1 MNKPQAHERRPADP
15 LSHLRLVLC
24 AALGLA
30 VIATAPAAAAPT
42 VDGEFAV
49 SGVGT
54 NNELTTGPD
63 GNIWVTLD
71 QTNDVAKITPDGT
84 VTEYNPAN
92 VTNPTGI
99 TAGPDGNLWVTQ
111 TGGVASFSPADP
123 DSAVKFAIA
132 DITDARPIV
141 TGPDGNLWTVSG
153 ANVIR
158 IPAANPAGSTSFPVL
173 VGGRDIDAGTD
184 GNLWVADF
192 GSQVVSVTTA
202 GVPTAYPT
210 GAGSG
215 LQAIA
220 AGPAGQVAYAD
231 PTSNPQ
237 QVGRLKSG
245 GTPDKTETPGD
256 PFGVA
261 FGADGAYWIP
271 RFAAGDL
278 VRLTTDGQETTLS
291 GLSANAGPRRIATG
305 PDNTLWVT
313 LDNANEVARITGV
326 KAPKEKAPNTK
337 ITRKPD
343 KRIVDEDGR
352 VKVMFGFKSK
362 PKGAKFECLI
372 KTKGSPSPHFTK
384 CKSPQR
390 YILTYGTYTVKVR
403 AVSDLT
409 DPTPASYRFK
419 VVKP

>member
-1 MNKPQAHERRPADP
+1 VGMKMPQPHSRRPA
-15 LSHLRLVLC
+15 LLLV
-24 AALGLA
+24 AALVCTA
-30 VIATAPAAAAPT
+30 IAATPASADPK

-84 VTEYNPAN
+84 VTEFNPAN

-99 TAGPDGNLWVTQ
+99 TTGPDGNLWVTQ
-111 TGGVASFSPADP
+111 NGGVASFSAADP
-123 DSAVKFAIA
+123 DSAVKFTVN
-132 DITDARPIV
+132 DITDPRPIV
-141 TGPDGNLWTVSG
+141 TGPDSNLWTISG

-158 IPAANPAGSTSFPVL
+158 IPAANPAGATSFPVL

-220 AGPAGQVAYAD
+220 AGPNNQVAYAD

-237 QVGRLKSG
+237 QVGRITG
-245 GTPDKTETPGD
+245 GGAAEKTETPGD

-278 VRLTTDGQETTLS
+278 VRLTTAGKETTLG
-291 GLSANAGPRRIATG
+291 GLSAGAGPRRIATG
-305 PDNTLWVT
+305 PNNTLWVT
-313 LDNANEVARITGV
+313 EDTANKVARVTGV
-326 KAPKEKAPNTK
+326 EPPKETK
-337 ITRKPD
+337 TPDTTFTKTPD
-343 KRIVDEDGR
+343 KKIVSDNPR
-352 VKVMFGFKSK
+352 VKVFFKFKSDVK
-362 PKGAKFECLI
+362 DAKFECKI
-372 KTKGSPSPHFTK
+372 VSKGSPGPHFTK
-384 CKSPQR
+384 CHSPKR
-390 YILTYGTYTVKVR
+390 YILTYGTYTVQVR
-403 AVSDLT
+403 AINDGIT
-409 DPTPASYRFK
+409 DPTPAKFK
-419 VVKP
+419 FKIAKP

>member
-1 MNKPQAHERRPADP
+1 MNKPQTHTHRPANL
-15 LSHLRLVLC
+15 LSHALVALC
-24 AALGLA
+24 TTLGIFALVA
-30 VIATAPAAAAPT
+30 APASAKPK
-42 VDGEFAV
+42 VNGEFAV

-54 NNELTTGPD
+54 NNDLTRGPD
-63 GNIWVTLD
+63 GNVWVTLD
-71 QTNDVAKITPDGT
+71 QTNDIAKITPDGT

-92 VTNPTGI
+92 VTSPIGI
-99 TAGPDGNLWVTQ
+99 TSGPDGNLWVTQ
-111 TGGVASFSPADP
+111 SGGVASFSPADP
-123 DSAVKFAIA
+123 DAAVKYSIN

-173 VGGRDIDAGTD
+173 VAGRDIDAGSD

-220 AGPAGQVAYAD
+220 AGPNGQVAYAD

-237 QVGRLKSG
+237 QVGRISPGANAK
-245 GTPDKTETPGD
+245 KTTTPGD

-278 VRLTTDGQETTLS
+278 VRLTTGGKETTLR
-291 GLSANAGPRRIATG
+291 GLSPNAGPRRIATG
-305 PDNTLWVT
+305 PHHTLWVT
-313 LDNANEVARITGV
+313 LDGADKVARITGV
-326 KAPKEKAPNTK
+326 TK
-337 ITRKPD
+337 HRK
-343 KRIVDEDGR
+343 
-352 VKVMFGFKSK
+352 
-362 PKGAKFECLI
+362 
-372 KTKGSPSPHFTK
+372 HH
-384 CKSPQR
+384 
-390 YILTYGTYTVKVR
+390 
-403 AVSDLT
+403 
-409 DPTPASYRFK
+409 
-419 VVKP
+419 

>member
-1 MNKPQAHERRPADP
+1 MNMTSPLQPAIR
-15 LSHLRLVLC
+15 HLRLALC

-30 VIATAPAAAAPT
+30 AIVASPAAAAPK

-54 NNELTTGPD
+54 NNELTLGPD
-63 GNIWVTLD
+63 GNMWVTLD
-71 QTNDVAKITPDGT
+71 QTNDLAKITPDGT

-92 VTNPTGI
+92 ITAPTGI
-99 TAGPDGNLWVTQ
+99 TTGPDGNLWVTQ
-111 TGGVASFSPADP
+111 SGGVASFAPADP
-123 DSAVKFAIA
+123 DAAVKFAIA

-158 IPAANPAGSTSFPVL
+158 FPAANPAGSTSFPVL
-173 VGGRDIDAGTD
+173 VAGRDIDAGGD

-215 LQAIA
+215 LQALA

-237 QVGRLKSG
+237 QVGRLESG
-245 GTPDKTETPGD
+245 GTPKTTETPGD

-261 FGADGAYWIP
+261 FGADKAYWIP

-278 VRLTTDGQETTLS
+278 VRLTTDGDETTLG
-291 GLSANAGPRRIATG
+291 GLSAGAGPRRIATG
-305 PDNTLWVT
+305 PNNTLWVT
-313 LDNANEVARITGV
+313 LDTANKVARITGV
-326 KAPKEKAPNTK
+326 EAPKEKAPDTK

-352 VKVMFGFKSK
+352 AKVFFEFKSK
-362 PKGAKFECLI
+362 DKDAKFECLI
-372 KTKGSPSPHFTK
+372 KTKGSPSPHFSK
-384 CKSPQR
+384 CKSPKR
-390 YILTYGTYTVKVR
+390 YILTYGTYTVQVR

-409 DPTPASYRFK
+409 DPTPAKYKFK
-419 VVKP
+419 VVEP

>member
-1 MNKPQAHERRPADP
+1 MKNPQPKTRRPA
-15 LSHLRLVLC
+15 LLLGAALC
-24 AALGLA
+24 ACA
-30 VIATAPAAAAPT
+30 IAASPASAAPK

-71 QTNDVAKITPDGT
+71 QTNDLAKITPDGT

-92 VTNPTGI
+92 VTAPIGI

-111 TGGVASFSPADP
+111 AGGVASFSPADP
-123 DSAVKFAIA
+123 DAAVKFAIN

-141 TGPDGNLWTVSG
+141 SGPDSNLWTVSG

-158 IPAANPAGSTSFPVL
+158 IPPANPAGSTSFPVL
-173 VGGRDIDAGTD
+173 VAGRDIDASTD

-220 AGPAGQVAYAD
+220 AGAAGQVAYAD

-237 QVGRLKSG
+237 QVGRLKAG
-245 GTPDKTETPGD
+245 GTPEKTETPGD

-261 FGADGAYWIP
+261 FGADDAYWIP

-278 VRLTTDGQETTLS
+278 VRLTADGKETTLS
-291 GLSANAGPRRIATG
+291 GLSAGAGPRRIATG
-305 PDNTLWVT
+305 PNNTLWVT
-313 LDNANEVARITGV
+313 EDTANKVARVTGV
-326 KAPKEKAPNTK
+326 EASKDNPPDTR

-352 VKVMFGFKSK
+352 AKVFFGFKSK

-384 CKSPQR
+384 CHSPKR
-390 YILTYGTYTVKVR
+390 YILTWGTYTLKVR
-403 AVSDLT
+403 AVGALT
-409 DPTPASYRFK
+409 DPTPATYRFK